1 MELAHSL
8 YMFIFVD
15 LHKLTDMNDN
25 CVYSH
30 VQNCSFNNFIYFRMS
45 LWCIALQ
52 KGKNLELEQFVA
64 LSDSLDAMKLLLP
77 DVAEYKDDM
86 PLPKFLSQ
94 GQKSLIETAQEQQK
108 ELVSSLPTAE
118 KRGVR
123 ADSSS
128 LRAEDWQ
135 KLDSMVVY
143 QIGTHI
149 ETSNRHF
156 NICECL

>member
-1 MELAHSL
+1 
-8 YMFIFVD
+8 
-15 LHKLTDMNDN
+15 
-25 CVYSH
+25 
-30 VQNCSFNNFIYFRMS
+30 MS

-64 LSDSLDAMKLLLP
+64 LSESLDAMKLLLP

-86 PLPKFLSQ
+86 PLPNFLSQ
-94 GQKSLIETAQEQQK
+94 GQKSLIESAQEQHK
-108 ELVSSLPTAE
+108 ESAALSPPE
-118 KRGVR
+118 KRGAR
-123 ADSSS
+123 AETSS

-149 ETSNRHF
+149 ETAIRHF

>member
-1 MELAHSL
+1 
-8 YMFIFVD
+8 
-15 LHKLTDMNDN
+15 
-25 CVYSH
+25 
-30 VQNCSFNNFIYFRMS
+30 MS

-108 ELVSSLPTAE
+108 ELVSGLPTAE

-135 KLDSMVVY
+135 KMDSMVVY

-149 ETSNRHF
+149 ETAIRHF

>member
-1 MELAHSL
+1 
-8 YMFIFVD
+8 
-15 LHKLTDMNDN
+15 
-25 CVYSH
+25 
-30 VQNCSFNNFIYFRMS
+30 MS

-52 KGKNLELEQFVA
+52 KGKNLELDQFVA
-64 LSDSLDAMKLLLP
+64 LGESLDAMKLLLP

-86 PLPKFLSQ
+86 PLPNFLSQ
-94 GQKSLIETAQEQQK
+94 GQKSLIESAQEQQK
-108 ELVSSLPTAE
+108 ESISKLPAAE
-118 KRGVR
+118 RTKGVR
-123 ADSSS
+123 ADSSA

>member
-1 MELAHSL
+1 
-8 YMFIFVD
+8 
-15 LHKLTDMNDN
+15 
-25 CVYSH
+25 
-30 VQNCSFNNFIYFRMS
+30 MS

-86 PLPKFLSQ
+86 PLPNFLSQ
-94 GQKSLIETAQEQQK
+94 GQKSLIESAQEQQK
-108 ELVSSLPTAE
+108 ESASRLPAAE
-118 KRGVR
+118 RKGAR
-123 ADSSS
+123 AETSA